1 MLLIYSLARAVYRR
15 SDIYLIDD
23 PLSAV
28 DTHVQSQI
36 FNECIGPNGFLAR
49 QQSTRVLITHQIHFL
64 KDADWII
71 VLNNVMIFN
80 IILSQQMIK
89 ATQFSGT
96 N

>member
-1 MLLIYSLARAVYRR
+1 MNFGDFQLILFHLFSLARAVYRR

-36 FNECIGPNGFLAR
+36 FTECLGPDGFLAK
-49 QQSTRVLITHQIHFL
+49 QNSTRILITHQIRFL

-71 VLNNVMIFN
+71 VMENV
-80 IILSQQMIK
+80 
-89 ATQFSGT
+89 T
-96 N
+96 